1 MKLLKAL
8 MISMSVGCLRACKK
22 IILIKEQDLHQF
34 VSANVRL
41 PTIHWSPQIQNILWI
56 CICKRTGPR
65 STCTSVTLTH
75 SLPRCPPR
83 LLQRHWG
90 PHVPQWHSLTHSPA
104 ALLACCSV
112 TVEQV
117 RTFASRCR
125 RPAVYAQTWCA
136 ETRLGDMTCA
146 ETRPETRPPISQCY
160 HRLQKKLEKPKM
172 SVLLRKTGKTEPTLK
187 QEPSHHY
194 VQALE

>member
-83 LLQRHWG
+83 LLQHHGRTG
-90 PHVPQWHSLTHSPA
+90 ADVRVTLPPAGSLCPNVMCRNATRGYDLCGNENGNETTHIAVLSQ
-104 ALLACCSV
+104 V
-112 TVEQV
+112 T
-117 RTFASRCR
+117 
-125 RPAVYAQTWCA
+125 
-136 ETRLGDMTCA
+136 
-146 ETRPETRPPISQCY
+146 
-160 HRLQKKLEKPKM
+160 K
-172 SVLLRKTGKTEPTLK
+172 KTGKTENVGFTQKNRKNRTNFKTGTVTPLC
-187 QEPSHHY
+187 PSPWIRESA
-194 VQALE
+194 VLNSGITIF